1 MYSDVGL
8 CGWHAMLS
16 VQRPVD
22 KQQQYN
28 GLHAAIQQC
37 VMREESDDELL
48 RSTSLYSQQD
58 TTE

>member
-1 MYSDVGL
+1 
-8 CGWHAMLS
+8 MLS